1 MENMAPEK
9 EEKKR
14 ERINVC
20 DAAFAKVS
28 VDSYGRIFKW
38 KSRIFRAIYDDMV
51 EEVRAMF
58 SCGMIQKLVDERLFP
73 QSWVTDYAIDGYG
86 LVIEHEIIPR
96 VTYPFEWSFEM
107 LKGAAI
113 TVLKTNSIARN
124 FGYQTK
130 DCHAYNICFDK
141 TTPLFVDLGS
151 FVRVNEKRG
160 WICYE
165 DFLKSYYYPLRIW
178 SGGNS
183 FHARRALF
191 SLSLSD
197 EMPHC
202 SYLLYKRPALR
213 LLNLNR
219 LREAIRHCF
228 NLRGL
233 IPYRFTGF
241 SRLLRKINA
250 ISLKKSET
258 LWGQY
263 HNAYFDADG
272 NPLPNRRFD
281 RIIELIK
288 SYDISSVVELGG
300 NQGFF
305 SEMLIRKTSVRNI
318 TCTDYDEKAV
328 DVMYR
333 NAKVKGLS
341 LTPAVVDIMYPLMN
355 YYDPPPYVRFR
366 SDAVLA
372 LAVTHHLVL
381 GQHLS
386 IELFFEIVAKY
397 SSKYVFIEFM
407 PLGLWDGTAAP
418 PLPSWYNQDW
428 FKAAFE
434 KFFNLNLIEQLD
446 ENRVLFLGEI
456 RKENEKRNLVF
467 Y

>member
-1 MENMAPEK
+1 MP
-9 EEKKR
+9 
-14 ERINVC
+14 I
-20 DAAFAKVS
+20 
-28 VDSYGRIFKW
+28 
-38 KSRIFRAIYDDMV
+38 IY
-51 EEVRAMF
+51 A
-58 SCGMIQKLVDERLFP
+58 S
-73 QSWVTDYAIDGYG
+73 
-86 LVIEHEIIPR
+86 
-96 VTYPFEWSFEM
+96 
-107 LKGAAI
+107 
-113 TVLKTNSIARN
+113 
-124 FGYQTK
+124 TK
-130 DCHAYNICFDK
+130 Q
-141 TTPLFVDLGS
+141 PLFSVDLGS

-219 LREAIRHCF
+219 LREAIRHYF
-228 NLRGL
+228 NLRGF
-233 IPYRFTGF
+233 IPYRFTDF

-418 PLPSWYNQDW
+418 PLPSWYSQDW
-428 FKAAFE
+428 FRAAFE

-456 RKENEKRNLVF
+456 RKENEKGNLVF